1 MSDIN
6 KNTEETVS
14 AVESLQAQINILRN
28 EVDTLEERIE
38 KAEDQLATIEQ

>member
-1 MSDIN
+1 MSD

-14 AVESLQAQINILRN
+14 AVESLQVQINVLRN